1 MTNSIVKGKDGEREF
16 ANFLK
21 DHGYNARRS
30 KQYCGANGDAD
41 VICEELPFHF
51 EVKRV
56 EKLNLD
62 KAMKQAQN
70 DCKEGLIP
78 IVAHR
83 KNGQKW
89 NITISAENFFR
100 IYKGE
105 V

>member
-1 MTNSIVKGKDGEREF
+1 MTNSRAKGCRGELEWSK
-16 ANFLK
+16 FLQAQ
-21 DHGYNARRS
+21 GFEARRGQQFS
-30 KQYCGANGDAD
+30 GNNGDPD
-41 VICEELPFHF
+41 VVSNMPIHW

-62 KAMKQAQN
+62 NALKQADN
-70 DCKEGLIP
+70 DAKQGMIP

>member
-1 MTNSIVKGKDGEREF
+1 MNSKQKGKRGELDWVHY
-16 ANFLK
+16 LK
-21 DHGYNARRS
+21 DHGFFARRS
-30 KQYCGANGDAD
+30 RQYCGANGDPD
-41 VICEELPFHF
+41 VVCEELPIHW

-62 KAMKQAQN
+62 KAMKQADN

-83 KNGQKW
+83 KNGMKW
-89 NITISAENFFR
+89 KITMSADDFFK
-100 IYKGE
+100 IYKGD